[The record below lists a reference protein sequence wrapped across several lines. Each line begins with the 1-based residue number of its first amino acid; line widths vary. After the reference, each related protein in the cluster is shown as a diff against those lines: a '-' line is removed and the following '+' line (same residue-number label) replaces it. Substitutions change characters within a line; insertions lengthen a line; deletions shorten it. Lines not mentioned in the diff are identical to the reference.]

1 MSLSFDTGI
10 SFCFLC
16 SYFQMFQPVAIQ
28 SQDPPSLWA
37 LDVGVHKLSELQ
49 WMWGHWVTLGLVTHD
64 MGNLE
69 NLGECLGKGL
79 SYIQMLKLGGS
90 DSDSLTA

>member
-1 MSLSFDTGI
+1 
-10 SFCFLC
+10 
-16 SYFQMFQPVAIQ
+16 MFQPVAIQ

-37 LDVGVHKLSELQ
+37 LDVGVHKLSELR

-69 NLGECLGKGL
+69 NLGECLGK
-79 SYIQMLKLGGS
+79 
-90 DSDSLTA
+90 SLQGRKTGKKGPFIEHRFQAHTF

>member
-1 MSLSFDTGI
+1 
-10 SFCFLC
+10 
-16 SYFQMFQPVAIQ
+16 MFQPVAIQ

-69 NLGECLGKGL
+69 NLGECLGKGC
-79 SYIQMLKLGGS
+79 SVSLGVFLLLGLGHLGP
-90 DSDSLTA
+90 SLHVDRR